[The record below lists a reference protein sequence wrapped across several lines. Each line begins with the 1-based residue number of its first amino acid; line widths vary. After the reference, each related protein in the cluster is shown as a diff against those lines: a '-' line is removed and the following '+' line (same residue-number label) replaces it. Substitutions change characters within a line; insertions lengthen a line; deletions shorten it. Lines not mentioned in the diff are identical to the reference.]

1 MRLPGL
7 LVIALLVA
15 GATST
20 SALAQDDKLLA
31 DPDIVIEV
39 GGLACPFCA
48 YGIEKRL
55 KKIEG
60 IEELSVHLEEGTI
73 EVRLE
78 DGATV
83 SRERVEEAISDA
95 GFEAKSVVFVNEDA
109 EEAQSDS
116 GT

>member
-7 LVIALLVA
+7 LAIALFVA
-15 GATST
+15 GAAST
-20 SALAQDDKLLA
+20 NALAQDDKLIA

-60 IEELSVHLEEGTI
+60 IEKLSVQ
-73 EVRLE
+73 LE
-78 DGATV
+78 DGTV
-83 SRERVEEAISDA
+83 QVRLQDGAKVSKERIEQAVSDA

-109 EEAQSDS
+109 EEAQSDA